1 MMLDQTTI
9 QQMITAILAI
19 VIGLLGTKWQYVK
32 NALFK
37 VTLKANQLE
46 NLVRSMTHAL
56 NILAEA
62 EADNKITNEEYHRI
76 SESFKDV
83 LEDGKV
89 FLRKDGLLPE
99 D

>member
-1 MMLDQTTI
+1 MILEQTTI
-9 QQMITAILAI
+9 QQMITGILAI

-37 VTLKANQLE
+37 ATLKASQLE

-56 NILAEA
+56 NVLVEA
-62 EADNKITNEEYHRI
+62 EEDNKITDEEYHRI
-76 SESFKDV
+76 TDSFKDV
-83 LEDGKV
+83 LDDAKV
-89 FLRKDGLLPE
+89 FLRKNGLE